1 MKGSTI
7 MKKLVF
13 FLFAVLLA
21 CNSAHAN
28 TISANDIEKFIKT
41 YRQLSVHFNDHEED
55 DDDDD
60 SDDIVLDVS
69 TLKARFL
76 ESIRGKKA
84 LQAIIA
90 KNGYPSVDR
99 FAEQGAYILRAYM
112 VCTGREGIREFEQQL
127 SSMSATD
134 RQKLLNSPTGKQI
147 AQFKRQFATVPQA
160 HIKAIEPYLAKL
172 NAIF

>member
-13 FLFAVLLA
+13 LLIAVLLA
-21 CNSAHAN
+21 CNSAQAN

-41 YRQLSVHFNDHEED
+41 YRQLSVHFNDHEEE
-55 DDDDD
+55 DDDD
-60 SDDIVLDVS
+60 SDDIVLDVG

-90 KNGYPSVDR
+90 QNGYPSVGR

-112 VCTGREGIREFEQQL
+112 VCTGREGLREFEQQL